1 MVQLDTLATSRRARS
16 KFAHDAIERVVRIQL
31 IKVEAAILAG
41 VTQCRRQIETE
52 PVNTN
57 GIAPVGEQI
66 DDQVLRDRVVGVEIA
81 ADPGVVPGKLHV
93 GGQRIASPI
102 VEPAEGV
109 KVIDRLIGGVPRF
122 ALAGAVVNLID
133 EDLDGEVV
141 EGLDHRL
148 ELACGARRAFGRVAA
163 IQRKVVECSIAP
175 VIDTRRGVGSHI
187 VRVVLGFLNRFR
199 EGHDWL
205 LESEPAHNET

>member
-1 MVQLDTLATSRRARS
+1 LS
-16 KFAHDAIERVVRIQL
+16 
-31 IKVEAAILAG
+31 
-41 VTQCRRQIETE
+41 
-52 PVNTN
+52 
-57 GIAPVGEQI
+57 
-66 DDQVLRDRVVGVEIA
+66 
-81 ADPGVVPGKLHV
+81 
-93 GGQRIASPI
+93 
-102 VEPAEGV
+102 AEGV

-141 EGLDHRL
+141 EVLDQ
-148 ELACGARRAFGRVAA
+148 LACGARRAVGRVAA
-163 IQRKVVECSIAP
+163 IRRKVVECSIAP